1 MTKRLFQKE
10 FTMKYIIKN
19 KIISFGGSSTVR
31 DEEGKDLF
39 FVKGRIFTFTKF
51 KKICSLDKKPLFK
64 VRNKF
69 WHILLPKVFIMDA
82 DGKKILMIK
91 KKKLFSFRKDFAILP
106 MNGSDLNIAINGDLI
121 GRHYDILD
129 NGVPVAHV
137 RRNFNLIKD
146 SFWLETEYDDKAAFY
161 VAIVIALDNFFDRL
175 MKEASN

>member
-1 MTKRLFQKE
+1 
-10 FTMKYIIKN
+10 MKYIIKN
-19 KIISFGGSSTVR
+19 KLISFGGSSTVR

-39 FVKGRIFTFTKF
+39 LVKGRVFTFTKY
-51 KKICSLDKKPLFK
+51 KKICSLDKTPLFK

-69 WHILLPKVFIMDA
+69 WHILLPKVFIMD
-82 DGKKILMIK
+82 GEGNKILMVK
-91 KKKLFSFRKDFAILP
+91 KKKLFSFRNDFVILP
-106 MNGSDLNIAINGDLI
+106 MNGSDLNITINGDLI

-161 VAIVIALDNFFDRL
+161 VAIVIALDNYFDKL
-175 MKEASN
+175 QKEASSN